1 MRQSTA
7 LRRFQR
13 FKKTHGFADFFQEVE
28 NIGYEVKTVKR
39 TITFKPQFII
49 NEETFE
55 HTSKLDEDFSIM
67 QEEFKE
73 YLKRQELEI
82 KNAFN
87 LDKF

>member
-1 MRQSTA
+1 MFAQPTLNLLLNVITWA
-7 LRRFQR
+7 CNTP
-13 FKKTHGFADFFQEVE
+13 KTK
-28 NIGYEVKTVKR
+28 NR

-55 HTSKLDEDFSIM
+55 HSSKLDEDFSIM

-73 YLKRQELEI
+73 FLKRQEIEI

-87 LDKF
+87 LEHF